1 VAVTVSDAPNQLKA
15 DVYESPGGDAYVIE
29 IPVPGIRPDEIV
41 IEVTVDTITV
51 KTDPRRP
58 GPESERKYLQREQA
72 LRSLSRIFEFPMALD
87 TDNVRATLEYGIL
100 RIRAPKAIAGR
111 QRVIRVGQAA

>member
-1 VAVTVSDAPNQLKA
+1 VSQQLPVSVTDPASTLKA
-15 DVYESPGGDAYVIE
+15 NVYDEPGGDAYVVE
-29 IPVPGIRPDEIV
+29 VPVPGVRAEDIV
-41 IEVTVDTITV
+41 IEVSVDTITV
-51 KTDPRRP
+51 KTRY
-58 GPESERKYLQREQA
+58 SQREQT

-87 TDNVRATLEYGIL
+87 TDNVRATLENGVL